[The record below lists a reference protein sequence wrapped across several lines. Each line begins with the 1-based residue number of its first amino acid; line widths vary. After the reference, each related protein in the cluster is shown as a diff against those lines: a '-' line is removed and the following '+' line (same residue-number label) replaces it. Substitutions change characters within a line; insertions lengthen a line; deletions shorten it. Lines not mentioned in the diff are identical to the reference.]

1 MPVNP
6 YSGTPYQFG
15 GLSSG
20 TFSLLGNSSGPT
32 TSGSSLGSASGG
44 FTPTSS
50 FITNLRN
57 PTLASGAGAL
67 VSAVPGILS
76 GNYAQAAAQAA
87 SSYAGG
93 AAGSAAA
100 TALGLSGGP
109 VTIAAMLG
117 GLAASTLAGKFFG
130 SNPQRHSAG
139 ANLQVQNGLASFQS
153 SGQDRANTQF
163 VDEFINYV
171 AQGANEVLTSY
182 GLTLPDTPD
191 RMIGG
196 PGDPYGGQPRHIG
209 NTYRLAVED
218 LGKDGQAR
226 TLAVVGPTGEKRAFS
241 GQNQAAEAYEY
252 AVTALLSSVPGF
264 ETAINQN
271 RDTTPGNTG
280 PEVITPGTPGPRAD
294 TEQPIALPKE
304 LEYVP
309 EPIGDADSDQFRELI
324 DAIRSSGRG
333 GPTILSLGAA
343 PTELKPQ
350 AQQAYYRQRRT
361 SAINQRKARGI
372 RTNPQGLRS
381 RASTAKTIL
390 SGA

>member
-20 TFSLLGNSSGPT
+20 GFSLLGNSSGT
-32 TSGSSLGSASGG
+32 GVGGASAAFNPASTG

-50 FITNLRN
+50 FITNLKN

-67 VSAVPGILS
+67 VSAIPGILS
-76 GNYAQAAAQAA
+76 GNYPQAAAQAA

-139 ANLQVQNGLASFQS
+139 ANLQVVNGLASFQS

-218 LGKDGQAR
+218 LGRDGQAR

-241 GQNQAAEAYEY
+241 GQNQAQEAYEY
-252 AVTALLSSVPGF
+252 AVTSLLSSVPGF

-280 PEVITPGTPGPRAD
+280 PEVITPGQSTEPRAD
-294 TEQPIALPKE
+294 TERPIAFPKE
-304 LEYVP
+304 LQYDP
-309 EPIGDADSDQFRELI
+309 ES
-324 DAIRSSGRG
+324 IRARG

-381 RASTAKTIL
+381 RANTAKTIL

>member
-15 GLSSG
+15 GLSTD
-20 TFSLLGNSSGPT
+20 TFSLIT
-32 TSGSSLGSASGG
+32 RSGSTATASTGRSLLEGGGSAGG

-57 PTLASGAGAL
+57 PTLASGAGAVL
-67 VSAVPGILS
+67 SAVPGILS
-76 GNYAQAAAQAA
+76 GNYVQAATQAA

-100 TALGLSGGP
+100 TAIGLSGGP

-117 GLAASTLAGKFFG
+117 GLAASTLASRFFG
-130 SNPQRHSAG
+130 SQPQRHSAG
-139 ANLQVQNGLASFQS
+139 ANLQVENGLASFQS

-171 AQGANEVLTSY
+171 AQGTNEVLTSY

-191 RMIGG
+191 RMVGG
-196 PGDPYGGQPRHIG
+196 PGDPYGGQLRHIG

-218 LGKDGQAR
+218 LGRDGQAR

-241 GQNQAAEAYEY
+241 GQNQAQEAYEY

-271 RDTTPGNTG
+271 RSTTPGNTG
-280 PEVITPGTPGPRAD
+280 PEVITPGQSTEPRAD
-294 TEQPIALPKE
+294 TERPIAFPKE
-304 LEYVP
+304 LQYDP
-309 EPIGDADSDQFRELI
+309 ES
-324 DAIRSSGRG
+324 IRARG

-350 AQQAYYRQRRT
+350 AQQAYYRQRRD
-361 SAINQRKARGI
+361 SAISQRKARGI

-381 RASTAKTIL
+381 RANTAKTIL

>member
-15 GLSSG
+15 GLSAD
-20 TFSLLGNSSGPT
+20 TFSLIGDSSGT
-32 TSGSSLGSASGG
+32 AVRGASTA

-50 FITNLRN
+50 FITNLKN
-57 PTLASGAGAL
+57 PTLTSAGGAL
-67 VSAVPGILS
+67 VSAIPGILS
-76 GNYAQAAAQAA
+76 GNYPQAIAQAG
-87 SSYAGG
+87 SSYVGG

-130 SNPQRHSAG
+130 SQPQRHSAG
-139 ANLQVQNGLASFQS
+139 ANLQVENGLASFQS
-153 SGQDRANTQF
+153 SSQDRANTQF

-171 AQGANEVLTSY
+171 AQGTNEVLTSY

-191 RMIGG
+191 RMVGG
-196 PGDPYGGQPRHIG
+196 PGDPYGGQLRHIG

-218 LGKDGQAR
+218 LGRDGQAR

-241 GQNQAAEAYEY
+241 GQNQAQEAYEY

-280 PEVITPGTPGPRAD
+280 PEVITQGQSTEPRAD
-294 TEQPIALPKE
+294 TERPIVFPRD
-304 LEYVP
+304 LEYDWNKVGND
-309 EPIGDADSDQFRELI
+309 EATRIKSTGGG
-324 DAIRSSGRG
+324 SGM
-333 GPTILSLGAA
+333 TILSLGAA

>member
-20 TFSLLGNSSGPT
+20 TFSLLGNSSGPA
-32 TSGSSLGSASGG
+32 TSGFSLGGASSG

-57 PTLASGAGAL
+57 PTLASGAGAVL
-67 VSAVPGILS
+67 AAVPGILS
-76 GNYAQAAAQAA
+76 GNYVQAGAQAA

-139 ANLQVQNGLASFQS
+139 ANLQVVNGLASFQS

-191 RMIGG
+191 RMVGG
-196 PGDPYGGQPRHIG
+196 PGDPYGGQLRHIG

-218 LGKDGQAR
+218 LGRDGQAR
-226 TLAVVGPTGEKRAFS
+226 TLAVIGPTGQRQTFS
-241 GQNQAAEAYEY
+241 GSNQAQEAYEY

-280 PEVITPGTPGPRAD
+280 PEVITPGQSTEPRAD
-294 TEQPIALPKE
+294 TERPIAFPKE
-304 LEYVP
+304 LQY
-309 EPIGDADSDQFRELI
+309 DAES
-324 DAIRSSGRG
+324 IRARG
-333 GPTILSLGAA
+333 GGGGGSTILSLGAA

-350 AQQAYYRQRRT
+350 AQQAYYRQRRE
-361 SAINQRKARGI
+361 SAINQRRSRGI
-372 RTNPQGLRS
+372 RTNPKGLRS
-381 RASTAKTIL
+381 RANTAKTIL

>member
-1 MPVNP
+1 MPINP

-20 TFSLLGNSSGPT
+20 TFSLLGNSSGPA

-76 GNYAQAAAQAA
+76 GNYPQAAAQAGA
-87 SSYAGG
+87 SYAGG

-139 ANLQVQNGLASFQS
+139 ANLQVENGLASFQS

-218 LGKDGQAR
+218 LGRDGQAR
-226 TLAVVGPTGEKRAFS
+226 TLAVIGPTGQRQTFS
-241 GQNQAAEAYEY
+241 GSNQAQEAYEY
-252 AVTALLSSVPGF
+252 AVTSLLSSVPGF

-280 PEVITPGTPGPRAD
+280 PEVITPGQSTEPRAD
-294 TEQPIALPKE
+294 TERPIAFPKE
-304 LEYVP
+304 LQYDP
-309 EPIGDADSDQFRELI
+309 ES
-324 DAIRSSGRG
+324 IRARG

>member
-20 TFSLLGNSSGPT
+20 TFSLLGNSSGT
-32 TSGSSLGSASGG
+32 GVGGASAA

-76 GNYAQAAAQAA
+76 GNYVQAGAQAA

-93 AAGSAAA
+93 AAGAALA
-100 TALGLSGGP
+100 VKLGAASTGGP

-117 GLAASTLAGKFFG
+117 GLAASTLAGRFF
-130 SNPQRHSAG
+130 SSQPQRHSAG
-139 ANLQVQNGLASFQS
+139 ANLQVENGLASFQS

-171 AQGANEVLTSY
+171 AQGTNEVLTSY

-218 LGKDGQAR
+218 LGRDGQAR
-226 TLAVVGPTGEKRAFS
+226 TLAVVGPTGQRQTFS
-241 GQNQAAEAYEY
+241 GSNQAQEAYEY
-252 AVTALLSSVPGF
+252 AVTSLLSSVPGF

-280 PEVITPGTPGPRAD
+280 PEVITPGQSTEPRAD
-294 TEQPIALPKE
+294 TERPIAFPKE
-304 LEYVP
+304 LQYDP
-309 EPIGDADSDQFRELI
+309 ES
-324 DAIRSSGRG
+324 IRARG

-361 SAINQRKARGI
+361 SAINQRRSRGI

-381 RASTAKTIL
+381 RANTAKTIL